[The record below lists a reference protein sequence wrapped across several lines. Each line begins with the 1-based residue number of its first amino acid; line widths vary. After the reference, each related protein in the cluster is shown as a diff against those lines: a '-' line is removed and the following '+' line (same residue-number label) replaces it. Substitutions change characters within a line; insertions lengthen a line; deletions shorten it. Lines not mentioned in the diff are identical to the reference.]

1 MTLIEAM
8 IWISMFTV
16 AMSAIVTSVIYFYRS
31 SNFAIQEA
39 SAISSAQHGVDLM
52 VRTIREVSYAS
63 DGAYPV
69 SAIATSS
76 FTFYADVDSD
86 SAIERVHYYLNNK
99 SLIKGV
105 ADPTGDPPAY
115 PVTEATTSISESM
128 RNFDE
133 NLALFTYYDKNGSL
147 ITDYTKRGDVRF
159 VTINVIVDI
168 DPNRTPTTTALRSS
182 AALRN
187 LSGQ

>member
-1 MTLIEAM
+1 MTLIEAV

-39 SAISSAQHGVDLM
+39 SAISAAQHGMDLM
-52 VRTIREVSYAS
+52 VRTIREASYAS

-69 SAIATSS
+69 AAIATSS

-105 ADPTGDPPAY
+105 ADPTGDPPTY
-115 PVTEATTSISESM
+115 PVAEATTSISESM

-133 NLALFTYYDKNGSL
+133 NVALFTYYNKTGGL

-159 VTINVIVDI
+159 VTLNVIVDI
-168 DPNRTPTTTALRSS
+168 DPNRTPTTTSLRSS